1 MYPHIAPFPSD
12 PELPRDSEVVVI
24 GGGIIGVCTAYYLAR
39 RGVPVT
45 LLEKGELA
53 AEQSSRNWGW
63 VRTLGRDL
71 AEVPLSLH
79 SLRLWDALKGE
90 LAGDTGF
97 VRSGIC
103 YASETEQDRVRHQQW
118 RDEARQLGMQVDWL
132 DRAAS
137 RAHWPDAARGGWHG
151 VLQAPVDGRAEPHLA
166 SAAIAHGARR
176 AGARLLTRCA
186 VRGLETAAGRVA
198 AVITERG
205 EIRCRQV
212 VLAGGAWSRLF
223 LRRHN
228 IRLPQLKVI
237 ASVMRTAPLPG
248 GPEQALGAHDYAFRK
263 RADGGYTI
271 AQRSANLAPITP
283 DSFRFFGQF
292 LPALSRQYR
301 ELRLRLGRPFF
312 EELAT
317 PTHWAL
323 DATSP
328 FERTRVLDPR
338 PSESILAEARQRLTA
353 VFPFFSQMQVVQ
365 RWAGVMDVTPDA
377 LPVIGAVD
385 ALPGLYL
392 STGYS
397 GHGFGIA
404 PGAGHL
410 MADLI
415 SGATPQVDPHAFR
428 FSRLLG

>member
-1 MYPHIAPFPSD
+1 MYPHIASFDSD
-12 PELPRDSEVVVI
+12 PDLPRDSEVVVI
-24 GGGIIGVCTAYYLAR
+24 GGGIIGVCTAYYLAQ

-79 SLRLWDALKGE
+79 AQQLWDRLKAE
-90 LAGDTGF
+90 LPDETGF

-103 YASETEQDRVRHQQW
+103 YASETGKDRDNHQRW
-118 RDEARQLGMQVDWL
+118 CDDARQLGVQVDWA
-132 DRAAS
+132 DRVRS
-137 RAHWPDAARGGWHG
+137 RAHWPEAERGGWHG
-151 VLQAPVDGRAEPHLA
+151 VLCAPLDGRAEPHLA
-166 SAAIAHGARR
+166 TVAIARGARR

-186 VRGLETAAGRVA
+186 VRGLETQAGRVA
-198 AVITERG
+198 SVITERG

-223 LRRHN
+223 LRRHG
-228 IRLPQLKVI
+228 IALPQLKVI

-248 GPEQALGAHDYAFRK
+248 GPERALGAHDYAFRK

-283 DSFRFFGQF
+283 DSFRFLGQF
-292 LPALSRQYR
+292 LPALGRQYA
-301 ELRLRLGRPFF
+301 ELRLRLDKRFL
-312 EELAT
+312 EELTT
-317 PTHWAL
+317 PTRWAL
-323 DATSP
+323 DAISP
-328 FERTRVLDPR
+328 FERTRVLDPVPDER
-338 PSESILAEARQRLTA
+338 ILAEARQKLTA
-353 VFPFFSQMQVVQ
+353 VFPRFNSMQVVQ

-377 LPVIGAVD
+377 LPVIGEVG
-385 ALPGLYL
+385 ALPGLFL

-404 PGAGHL
+404 PGAGQL
-410 MADLI
+410 MTDLLV
-415 SGATPQVDPHAFR
+415 GATPAVNPAPFR
-428 FSRLLG
+428 CDRLLR